1 MTDINR
7 QIRLDASPSDVAAAL
22 ATSPW
27 RSAMRIE
34 PAGAGSRVVISATA
48 EPEELARAV
57 ENMALDEVC
66 RLRSAL
72 TDPAPRTAP
81 LGSTTWRRTVQTLD
95 MVVTVDAPR
104 SAVWSALADVG
115 NVEAWNP
122 GVSSARLTSET
133 EQGVGATRECVL
145 SPMGT
150 VQERVT
156 AWLHERLV
164 TVEIYERK
172 RLPAV
177 RRAMATIELDSGAGQ
192 TTVRC
197 RLDYEVGLGP
207 AGRSL
212 NASLLRRMF
221 SRSLVGML
229 AGLKHHVETGETVD
243 EVDALPVTHV
253 RAA

>member
-1 MTDINR
+1 MADIDR
-7 QIRLDASPSDVAAAL
+7 QVRLDASPRDVAAAL

-34 PAGAGSRVVISATA
+34 PAGAGSRVVISAHA

-72 TDPAPRTAP
+72 TDPTPRTAP
-81 LGSTTWRRTVQTLD
+81 LGPPTWRRTVQTLA
-95 MVVTVDAPR
+95 MRVTVDAAP
-104 SAVWSALADVG
+104 ADVWAALADVG

-122 GVSSARLTSET
+122 GIDSARVTSET
-133 EQGVGATRECVL
+133 DRGVGATRECVL

-150 VQERVT
+150 VQERIT
-156 AWLHERLV
+156 AWIDERLI

-172 RLPAV
+172 RMPAI
-177 RRAMATIELDSGAGQ
+177 RRALATIELAAVDRGTS
-192 TTVRC
+192 VSC

-207 AGRSL
+207 VGRGL
-212 NASLLRRMF
+212 HAAVIRRLF
-221 SRSLVGML
+221 TQSLVGML
-229 AGLKHHVETGETVD
+229 AGLKHHVETGEPVAGVRT
-243 EVDALPVTHV
+243 LPLAEV

>member
-1 MTDINR
+1 MAEINR
-7 QIRLDASPSDVAAAL
+7 QVRLDASPSDVAAAL

-34 PAGAGSRVVISATA
+34 PAGAGSRVVISALA

-72 TDPAPRTAP
+72 SDPAPRTAP
-81 LGSTTWRRTVQTLD
+81 LGPRTWRRTVQRLE
-95 MVVTVDAPR
+95 MRVFIDAPT
-104 SAVWSALADVG
+104 SDVWAALADVG

-122 GVSSARLTSET
+122 GIESARVTSET
-133 EQGVGATRECVL
+133 DRGIGATRECVL

-150 VQERVT
+150 VQERIT
-156 AWLHERLV
+156 AWIDERLI

-172 RLPAV
+172 RMPAI
-177 RRAMATIELDSGAGQ
+177 RRALATIEL
-192 TTVRC
+192 TTADRGTHVAC

-207 AGRSL
+207 VGRGL
-212 NASLLRRMF
+212 NGTMLRRMF
-221 SRSLVGML
+221 TRSLVGTL
-229 AGLKHHVETGETVD
+229 AGLKHHVETGE
-243 EVDALPVTHV
+243 PVTGVRSLPLAEV